1 MPKTRKK
8 SRKSRKSRKT
18 GRKAGCW
25 PFGSCTTRPGKSPKG
40 KKTTHRRKLSPPP
53 RRPNKTQGK
62 RGTRKFSPIRK

>member
-40 KKTTHRRKLSPPP
+40 KKTTHRRKLSPSP
-53 RRPNKTQGK
+53 RSPNKTQGK
-62 RGTRKFSPIRK
+62 RGTRKFSPKR